1 MEKILLFSDN
11 EELVGNIRGI
21 VEGKYELI
29 WRHYILLKK
38 GEYPYGDVVIIDFD
52 RKLIENEN
60 FESIIKIKGK
70 LGNSIP
76 ILAIVEGASPQAI
89 FSILAMGA
97 YDYIELTDNL
107 QDYNKKIKDLILWKR
122 YLKKYKLK
130 DNSK

>member
-11 EELVGNIRGI
+11 EELVANIRGI
-21 VEGKYELI
+21 VEEKYELI
-29 WRHYILLKK
+29 WRDYSLLKK
-38 GEYPYGDVVIIDFD
+38 NEYPDGDIVIIHFD
-52 RKLIENEN
+52 KKLIENEN
-60 FESIIKIKGK
+60 FESIIRVKGK
-70 LGNSIP
+70 LGNSTL

-97 YDYIELTDNL
+97 YDYIEITDNL